1 MLKFT
6 PDHEWLRID
15 GDVAVVGITPACSG
29 AARRPGLCRAAG
41 IRQKLRQRRAGRSGG
56 VGARRPPRSTR
67 RSRGEIVEI
76 NQSIVADPT
85 LVNSDP
91 LGDGWF
97 FKLKI
102 ADPSEIASLMDE
114 KSYKA
119 QLGSN
124 V

>member
-1 MLKFT
+1 MLRSNSAIWSLSSCRHPAKAS
-6 PDHEWLRID
+6 PKARLPQWP
-15 GDVAVVGITPACSG
+15 IT
-29 AARRPGLCRAAG
+29 
-41 IRQKLRQRRAGRSGG
+41 
-56 VGARRPPRSTR
+56 
-67 RSRGEIVEI
+67 GEIVEI

-114 KSYKA
+114 KAYNA
-119 QLGSN
+119 QIGSTT
-124 V
+124 